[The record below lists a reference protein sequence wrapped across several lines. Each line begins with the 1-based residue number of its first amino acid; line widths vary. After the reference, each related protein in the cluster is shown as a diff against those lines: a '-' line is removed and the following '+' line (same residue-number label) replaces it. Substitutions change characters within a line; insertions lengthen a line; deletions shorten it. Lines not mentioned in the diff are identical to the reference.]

1 MADKQLFSVRA
12 KFVDKVSLGVIKL
25 LLDDLLEA
33 GVLNDGE
40 KESVLEENPT
50 KMDKARC
57 LIDTV
62 RKKGNKASEKCM
74 SLLRDHDR
82 NLYEE
87 LGLDQPAPSAQLS
100 SKVAEQKEKTESP
113 TPKVAEEKEQ
123 TVSRTLV
130 PCREEFK
137 REMLAKNSASIYIP
151 KDRSERKRLALL
163 INNIKFD
170 REDMERRGAE
180 RDEEC
185 MEKLLKDLGYSV
197 VKRRNLSAKDID
209 DTVKEFSQREEH
221 AQSDSTFVVIMSH
234 GKRDAICGIHHQGE
248 NNPDLFKLDNIFT
261 HLNTKNCVGLRNKP
275 KVIVIQACRGD
286 DSGCTWV
293 ADSVPE
299 IPPGLV
305 DDSIR
310 REHKEKDFISLMSC
324 TPDTKSYRHVV
335 EGTLFIQR
343 LVETF
348 NTYAHQDH
356 IEELFRKIM
365 NRFEDFP
372 NQMPSKDRATLTKNF
387 YLFPGL

>member
-12 KFVDKVSLGVIKL
+12 KFVDKVSLGVLKQ

-40 KESVLEENPT
+40 KESVLEENAA

-57 LIDTV
+57 LIDIV
-62 RKKGNKASEKCM
+62 RKKGSKASEKFL
-74 SLLRDHDR
+74 SLLRDRDK
-82 NLYEE
+82 NIYED
-87 LGLDQPAPSAQLS
+87 LGLAPSAQS
-100 SKVAEQKEKTESP
+100 SPKVAEQKEQTVSP
-113 TPKVAEEKEQ
+113 TPKEVEQKER
-123 TVSRTLV
+123 TVSPTLI

-137 REMLAKNSASIYIP
+137 REMLQKNSASIYIP

-170 REDMERRGAE
+170 RKDMERRGAE
-180 RDEEC
+180 RDEER
-185 MEKLLKDLGYSV
+185 MEKLLKDLDYSV

-209 DTVKEFSQREEH
+209 ETVKEFSQREEH
-221 AQSDSTFVVIMSH
+221 AQSDSAFVVLMSH
-234 GKRDAICGIHHQGE
+234 GQRDAICGIHHQGE

-286 DSGCTWV
+286 EAGCTWV

-299 IPPGLV
+299 IPPGLE

-343 LVETF
+343 LVEMF
-348 NTYAHQDH
+348 NTYAHEDH

-365 NRFEDFP
+365 NQFEDFP